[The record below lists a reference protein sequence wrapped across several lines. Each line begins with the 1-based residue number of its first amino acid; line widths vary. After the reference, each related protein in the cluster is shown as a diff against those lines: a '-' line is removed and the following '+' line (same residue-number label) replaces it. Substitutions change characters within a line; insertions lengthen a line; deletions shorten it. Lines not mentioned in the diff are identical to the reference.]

1 VLSAHANPAFRAARY
16 TLERVARRTLRRLRG
31 EQDVER
37 LVAEGLELGREAF
50 IARGAYIDPGHPWL
64 ITIGEQSGLSPGTIV
79 MVHDASM
86 KRHMGFTRIARVVIG
101 KRVFVG
107 AGAIILPGS
116 RIGDDSIVGAGAV
129 VRGNVPPGSLVMG
142 NPAKVVQDVASAAEW
157 HRQAAAEGPV
167 WPHEGWMVGRGI
179 TNERKRA
186 QREALANGISG
197 YLKATA
203 PAAPIR
209 PGEEQ
214 SE

>member
-1 VLSAHANPAFRAARY
+1 
-16 TLERVARRTLRRLRG
+16 
-31 EQDVER
+31 
-37 LVAEGLELGREAF
+37 
-50 IARGAYIDPGHPWL
+50 
-64 ITIGEQSGLSPGTIV
+64 
-79 MVHDASM
+79 
-86 KRHMGFTRIARVVIG
+86 
-101 KRVFVG
+101 
-107 AGAIILPGS
+107 
-116 RIGDDSIVGAGAV
+116 V